1 MEKIKDFLANMT
13 LQRLLPSI
21 VVLVVGI
28 VLIKLLLR
36 LLDRSMGKSKLDKSA
51 HPMIHAVVRALL
63 YILLILIVVGQLGVD
78 TSSLV
83 ALISV
88 LTLAVSLAL
97 QGIFSNMVGG
107 LVLLSTHPFKAGDFV
122 EIAGQSGTISGVG
135 FTYTTLLTPDGITVS
150 IPNSAI
156 TSAQIVNYTTQG
168 IRRVERTVSASYDA
182 PVEDVKKALLVAAA
196 QVPIVLADPAP
207 FAGVESYGD
216 SAIVYVLR
224 FWVKADEYWDGFYQV
239 GENISKSF
247 HEAGIQM
254 TYPHI
259 NVHMDR

>member
-1 MEKIKDFLANMT
+1 MEKIKEFLASMT

-21 VVLVVGI
+21 IVLAVGI

-36 LLDRSMGKSKLDKSA
+36 LLDRSLDRSKLDKSA
-51 HPMIHAVVRALL
+51 HPMIHAVVRSLL
-63 YILLILIVVGQLGVD
+63 YILLILVVVGQLGVD

-97 QGIFSNMVGG
+97 QSIFSNMIGG

-122 EIAGQSGTISGVG
+122 EIAGQAGTISGVG
-135 FTYTTLLTPDGITVS
+135 FTYTTLLTPDGRTVS

-168 IRRVERTVSASYDA
+168 IRRVERMVSASYDA
-182 PVEDVKKALLVAAA
+182 PVEDVKKALLAAA
-196 QVPIVLADPAP
+196 QSPEVLSDPAP

-216 SAIVYVLR
+216 SAVVYALR
-224 FWVKADEYWDGFYQV
+224 FWVKADDYWAGYYTV
-239 GENISKSF
+239 GENISNAF
-247 HEAGIQM
+247 HEAGIEM
-254 TYPHI
+254 TFPHI
-259 NVHMDR
+259 NVHLDR